1 MAIKADKLA
10 EGEDPSIADT
20 LAKAYFDNGNLENA
34 VKTQERV
41 IQLAEG
47 TRMAADPG
55 LKKRLRQ
62 YKKALEAAAAKEA
75 EGAEKAPKK

>member
-1 MAIKADKLA
+1 M
-10 EGEDPSIADT
+10 
-20 LAKAYFDNGNLENA
+20 
-34 VKTQERV
+34 

-75 EGAEKAPKK
+75 EAVENAPKK